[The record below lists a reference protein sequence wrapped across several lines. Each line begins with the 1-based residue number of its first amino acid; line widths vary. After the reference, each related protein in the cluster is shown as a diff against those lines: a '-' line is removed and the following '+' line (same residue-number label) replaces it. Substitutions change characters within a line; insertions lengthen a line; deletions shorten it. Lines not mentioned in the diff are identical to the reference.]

1 MKVVKPVRGFH
12 FGDEQV
18 REDYVELNQ
27 IWPGTV
33 NQNFTADLL
42 DVARSFAYLTV
53 SIPLYLLASIAL
65 AIALYI
71 RCAGLLLLAD

>member
-1 MKVVKPVRGFH
+1 MKVVKPIRGFH
-12 FGDEQV
+12 FGDEMVQ
-18 REDYVELNQ
+18 EDYVELNQ

-42 DVARSFAYLTV
+42 DIVRSVAYLTV
-53 SIPLYLLASIAL
+53 SLPLYLLASIGL

-71 RCAGLLLLAD
+71 RCASLLLAD